1 MIKILH
7 KYIVKEFIG
16 SFVFG
21 LTIFSAILL
30 LDQIFQLVDLFLS
43 KGVGFFLIFQL
54 FVLIIP
60 NILSLTIP
68 MAILF
73 GVLLSYGRFSEDNEI
88 TVMKATGV
96 NYKTLSMPII
106 IFVVFISI
114 GLIYFNHSLSPST
127 HMYFRTLYKQIL
139 TKTPLAKFD
148 EKTITDIGGYRIYA
162 HKVNS
167 KTNTLSGVNIYK
179 FVDDDKN
186 EDPKNYIESGNKA
199 KKIKDKKEEKS
210 DKKDEKNKNDASIPW
225 RIASSSATVSV
236 EKNIITLKLYDG
248 YWQRSDPNKLG
259 SMIHMNFS
267 TYKFSIPFGDN
278 INFDDVSLG
287 EMTSSKLRAKLKT
300 FQDNDPQ
307 IYTYSNEYWL
317 RWVLAVAPVVFA
329 IVAIPIGIMAGKGG
343 KAIGFGMSLFVIFV
357 YYMFLV
363 MALNVGEKGYVP
375 SRYIMWLPDFV
386 IAFAG
391 LILFKKMGKK

>member
-7 KYIVKEFIG
+7 KYIVKEFIS
-16 SFVFG
+16 SFIFG

-43 KGVGFFLIFQL
+43 KGVGFFLILQL
-54 FVLIIP
+54 FILIIP

-73 GVLLSYGRFSEDNEI
+73 GVLLSYGRLSEDNEI
-88 TVMKATGV
+88 TVMKATGI

-106 IFVVFISI
+106 VFVLFVSI
-114 GLIYFNHSLSPST
+114 GLIYFNHYLSPST

-179 FVDDDKN
+179 FVDDKKDG
-186 EDPKNYIESGNKA
+186 DSFYIGKSNQNG
-199 KKIKDKKEEKS
+199 KIKNNREEK
-210 DKKDEKNKNDASIPW
+210 KGNIIPW
-225 RIASSSATVSV
+225 RIASSSAAVSV
-236 EKNIITLKLYDG
+236 ERNMVTLKLYDG

-267 TYKFSIPFGDN
+267 TYRFSIPFGESV
-278 INFDDVSLG
+278 NFDDVALR
-287 EMTSSKLRAKLKT
+287 EMTSAKLNAKLKT
-300 FQDNDPQ
+300 FEEKDPQ
-307 IYTYSNEYWL
+307 IYTYKNEYWL
-317 RWVLAVAPVVFA
+317 RWVLAVAPVIFA
-329 IVAIPIGIMAGKGG
+329 IVAIPIGIMSGKGG
-343 KAIGFGMSLFVIFV
+343 KAIGFGMSLFVIFI

-363 MALNVGEKGYVP
+363 ISLNIGEKGYIP
-375 SRYIMWLPDFV
+375 SCYIMWLPNIV
-386 IAFAG
+386 IGAAG
-391 LILFKKMGKK
+391 FFLFKKMGKK